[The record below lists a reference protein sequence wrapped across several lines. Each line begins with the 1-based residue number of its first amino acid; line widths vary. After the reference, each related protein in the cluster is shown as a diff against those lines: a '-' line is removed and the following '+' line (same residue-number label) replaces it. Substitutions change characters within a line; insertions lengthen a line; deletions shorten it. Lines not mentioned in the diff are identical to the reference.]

1 MNRGL
6 GKRIDDLYRWNS
18 PLLCTLTNVLNTT
31 VDLGSSYGFPSVR
44 GFCISGLTLGPTPS
58 RNAKGS
64 VVWMVVRTGLSTV
77 STYTVQNATIPDV
90 RPRGPIVSQNWWRNC
105 ATSRTGGR
113 TEINSLK
120 ESRIFTLQP
129 ILFRRAV
136 FQRMLSKRRHIRCSL
151 ELPRTPRHVTHCSF
165 DPL

>member
-1 MNRGL
+1 M
-6 GKRIDDLYRWNS
+6 
-18 PLLCTLTNVLNTT
+18 CTLTNVLNTT
-31 VDLGSSYGFPSVR
+31 VDLGSSYDFPSVR
-44 GFCISGLTLGPTPS
+44 GFCIAGLTLGPTPS
-58 RNAKGS
+58 RNARGS

-77 STYTVQNATIPDV
+77 THTVQNATIPDV
-90 RPRGPIVSQNWWRNC
+90 RSRGPIVSQNRWRNC

-136 FQRMLSKRRHIRCSL
+136 FQRMLSKRRHIGCSP
-151 ELPRTPRHVTHCSF
+151 PRTPRHVTHCSF